1 MRKIIFG
8 ACLLLS
14 LVGCSS
20 NNHKQL
26 QGYVEGKYTYL
37 SSPLGGQLQQLLV
50 ARGAQV
56 KVGQLAYVL
65 DPEPEA
71 SQLKQVVDNLAQAR
85 QTLIDYTKGKRQEV
99 IDGLV
104 AQREQIVAQLILDK
118 KTLARYR
125 NLYKTGAID
134 KASVDTALA
143 AYQRDVKKIGEIDAN
158 LAEAKLGARENQ
170 IKAQQATVEA
180 AQAGVTKAQWSLAQK
195 QVSSS
200 VAGQVFDTYYRI
212 GEYVNAGQPVVS
224 VLAPANIK
232 LIFFVPEPI
241 LGKVKIGQKISFDCD
256 GCGQRFSGTISYI
269 SAEAEYTPPV
279 IYSRESRAKLVY
291 RVEAKM
297 APNIAVKMHVGQP
310 VDVFL
315 SD

>member
-50 ARGAQV
+50 TRGAQV

-71 SQLKQVVDNLAQAR
+71 SQLKQASDNLAQAR

-104 AQREQIVAQLILDK
+104 AQREQVVAQLVLDK
-118 KTLARYR
+118 KTLTRYQH
-125 NLYKTGAID
+125 LYKTGAID
-134 KASVDTALA
+134 KASVDTALS
-143 AYQRDVKKIGEIDAN
+143 AYQRDVKKISEIDAN
-158 LAEAKLGARENQ
+158 LAEAKLGARDNQ

-180 AQAGVTKAQWSLAQK
+180 AKADVTKAQWSLAQK
-195 QVSSS
+195 RVSSS
-200 VAGQVFDTYYRI
+200 VTGQVFDTYYRV

-232 LIFFVPEPI
+232 LIFFVPEPV
-241 LGKVKIGQKISFDCD
+241 LGHVKVGQKISFTCD
-256 GCGQRFSGTISYI
+256 GCGQIYSATISYI

-291 RVEAKM
+291 RVEARTDNNTAIKL
-297 APNIAVKMHVGQP
+297 HVGQP
-310 VDVFL
+310 IDVTL
-315 SD
+315 